1 VTATTGWTPEALELE
16 GPNPTA
22 THERAVGHETAESP
36 VTAVGTGLEIQDCPP
51 SLVVRMPSELS
62 PRAPIPPPTTTQ
74 LTAVGHEIA
83 LRKVVPDGG

>member
-1 VTATTGWTPEALELE
+1 MLQRDLGYPGTDQEAPPSFVTATTGWTPEALVVE

-51 SLVVRMPSELS
+51 SLVVRMP
-62 PRAPIPPPTTTQ
+62 
-74 LTAVGHEIA
+74 
-83 LRKVVPDGG
+83 